1 MSAGFEDSVLLTHKG
16 VGHGVFGHPS
26 LCTGHAIRAYFANGT
41 RPEVGTVC
49 EPEVWAWDLPVM
61 VVLLGGPG
69 SGGLG
74 FGLPEVGMQRRSMP
88 GEMREGDVRLWR
100 AMRGLGRHRAVMVKE
115 EFGGAGVR
123 MGL

>member
-41 RPEVGTVC
+41 LPEEGTEC
-49 EPEVWAWDLPVM
+49 EPDVEAWDVPDM
-61 VVLLGGPG
+61 VEELGGPV

-88 GEMREGDVRLWR
+88 GDMTEGDVRLWR
-100 AMRGLGRHRAVMVKE
+100 AMRGLGSHRAVMVKE